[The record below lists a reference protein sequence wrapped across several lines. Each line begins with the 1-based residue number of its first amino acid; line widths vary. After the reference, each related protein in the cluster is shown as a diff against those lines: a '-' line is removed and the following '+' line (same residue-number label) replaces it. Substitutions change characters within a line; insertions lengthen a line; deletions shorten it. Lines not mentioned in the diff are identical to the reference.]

1 MIFLPR
7 NLRSSELHW
16 LLVALIIS
24 VASLSSVSY
33 LADRMQRA
41 FDRDAKQLIAAD
53 YLIHSDQ
60 PLPTIFK
67 ERAVSDGL
75 QTAET
80 IVFPTMAGVG
90 GQSKLV
96 SLKAVSEGYPLRG
109 VVKVADSALDLK
121 GVAQSGV
128 PAPGTVWVD
137 AALLPALKVGVGD
150 LILLGQLKLKI
161 AGVITQELDKGAGFL
176 NFAPRVMMRSDELE
190 QTGLIG
196 FGSRVTYRFLLA
208 GGESQ
213 LSAYIQ
219 WAQEKIQTLQLRGV
233 RVEGVDNSQPFMRST
248 LDRAEKFLSLV
259 ALLTAMVSS
268 VAMVLAVRRY
278 VNKQSD
284 VAAIWKC
291 LGASRKKILE
301 SYFQEILQV
310 GLLGAFIGSLL
321 GWLGHQVLLI
331 FLGDLLMANLPAA
344 SIWPIV
350 WSILVSLV
358 LLLGFVW
365 PPMMS
370 LSGISPLRVLRKD
383 IPLPGLSAWALGV
396 LGLFS
401 FFALL
406 IFIARDLKLAVMTL
420 GGFLLA
426 ALVFMVISW
435 GVIRLSA
442 WVATSF
448 VRQDVVQ
455 RFAWQA
461 LSRRTW
467 LTSVQIASLAI
478 AMMALLLLVV
488 VRQDLLSAW
497 QMSASRDAPNR
508 FLINIQPDQ
517 KVAVEAALRQSGVS
531 KVVLYPMV
539 RGRLT
544 HINHQM
550 VMPQQY
556 VDERAQRLV
565 DREFNLSYGSVLPDK
580 NKIIEGRWHGD
591 RSDAEISIEQGIAKT
606 LGLKLGDELQF
617 DVAGTLISAKITS
630 IRKLDWGSL
639 RVNFFAILP
648 EKILSE
654 APQSWI
660 TAYQQLDTVSGQV
673 PLDMSLVARFPN
685 ITVVDVELSLR
696 QVKEVLDKLSAAIEL
711 LFVFTISA
719 GLLVL
724 GTALFSSQDDR
735 LRDATLLK
743 VMGAR
748 RHQIRRAF
756 LLELGV
762 IGAVSG
768 AMAAF
773 GALIIGWVL
782 ANFVFEIHL
791 DFSWWVI
798 VDGVVGGIFICILG
812 GFDMQRKVANI
823 SASEILREL

>member
-7 NLRSSELHW
+7 NLRSPELRW
-16 LLVALIIS
+16 LLVAIIIS

-60 PLPTIFK
+60 PLPPIFK
-67 ERAVSDGL
+67 ERALSDGL
-75 QTAET
+75 QTSET
-80 IVFPTMAGVG
+80 IVFPTMAGFG
-90 GQSKLV
+90 EQSKLV
-96 SLKAVSEGYPLRG
+96 SLKAVSQGYPLRG

-121 GVAQSGV
+121 GMAQGSV
-128 PAPGTVWVD
+128 PALGTVWVD
-137 AALLPALKVGVGD
+137 AALLPALKVNVGD
-150 LILLGQLKLKI
+150 PILLGQLRLKI

-291 LGASRKKILE
+291 LGASRKKILG

-370 LSGISPLRVLRKD
+370 LSGVSPLRVLRKD
-383 IPLPGLSAWALGV
+383 IPFPGISTWVLGV

-426 ALVFMVISW
+426 AMVFMAISW
-435 GVIRLSA
+435 GIIRLSA

-448 VRQDVVQ
+448 AQQDVIQ
-455 RFAWQA
+455 RFAWQT
-461 LSRRTW
+461 LSRRS
-467 LTSVQIASLAI
+467 LLASVQISSLAI

-497 QMSASRDAPNR
+497 QMGASFDAPNR
-508 FLINIQPDQ
+508 FLINIQPEQ
-517 KVAVEAALRQSGVS
+517 KVAVETALSQSGVS
-531 KVVLYPMV
+531 NITLYPMV

-544 HINHQM
+544 HINHQI

-556 VDERAQRLV
+556 PDERAQRLV

-591 RSDAEISIEQGIAKT
+591 THASEISIEQGIAKT

-617 DVAGTLISAKITS
+617 DIAGTVISAKITS

-798 VDGVVGGIFICILG
+798 VDGVIGGIFICILG